1 MEDQSPT
8 APRKKTNKTVSYQVF
23 VSLFLLFFVCSF
35 FPLLLNGI
43 MLPLLPIILWL
54 SSPFGHTFSWAISA
68 VDAFASISVV

>member
-23 VSLFLLFFVCSF
+23 VSLFLLF